1 MSFQSHEIQTISHH
15 PVLFAVNSDDVV
27 HYVNQHVRTYKICSV
42 IRYAPLLKDIAR
54 CLTIKSSIMDYSQH
68 SALADLKDEDVK
80 RFTLKGK
87 EKYAKVVSIFDGDTL
102 DLAFYNEMS
111 RFVRYKCRMSGYDA
125 PEMDEEN
132 GKLAR
137 DYLAH
142 LCMGGNDVKPVV
154 FKNGNSVL
162 SKDQLQTKLDK
173 NKRLVSAQFGREG
186 KYGRPVVTLY
196 QTSSRGNPPNIL
208 LEKSINDM
216 MTKFVH
222 ELDSL
227 DLQVTS
233 EASSDERMTK
243 LAHSVFGTSSDSDT
257 S

>member
-54 CLTIKSSIMDYSQH
+54 CLAIKSSIMDYSQY

-102 DLAFYNEMS
+102 DLAFYNEMKH
-111 RFVRYKCRMSGYDA
+111 FVRYKCRMSGYDA

-142 LCMGGNDVKPVV
+142 LCTGGDVVKPVD
-154 FKNGNSVL
+154 FQNGIL

-173 NKRLVSAQFGREG
+173 NKTLVRAEFGREG

-196 QTSSRGNPPNIL
+196 KRGVFL
-208 LEKSINDM
+208 LRREESINHM
-216 MTKFVH
+216 MTKFVE

-227 DLQVTS
+227 DLQVISETS
-233 EASSDERMTK
+233 TDEWMTK
-243 LAHSVFGTSSDSDT
+243 FGNDSSETSSDCNT